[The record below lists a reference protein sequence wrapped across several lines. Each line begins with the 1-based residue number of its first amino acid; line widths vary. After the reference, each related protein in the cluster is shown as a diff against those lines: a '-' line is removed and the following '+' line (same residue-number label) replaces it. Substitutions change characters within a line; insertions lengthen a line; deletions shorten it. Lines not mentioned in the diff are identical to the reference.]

1 MGSVNA
7 NQMLLEGLVPFV
19 SMTTGVS
26 LGIAMAAGHATVAQ
40 MDPSPLS
47 AIKCVYFVA
56 TNKLLVLH

>member
-1 MGSVNA
+1 MTASMGSVNA

-47 AIKCVYFVA
+47 AIKCV
-56 TNKLLVLH
+56 